1 MVVDG
6 DEEAEGEEDT
16 AVFVSLLTVDAI
28 SGVQLV
34 DIVGIEVSW
43 VYRQLSGVATVS
55 MATRNRDGAKNCPA
69 RFSLKMSLYGC
80 LYVSSSLSDSS
91 KYTGDITEVGLE
103 RNIRIYNL
111 QSCKKS

>member
-43 VYRQLSGVATVS
+43 VYRQLSGVTTVS

-80 LYVSSSLSDSS
+80 LYVSSSLS
-91 KYTGDITEVGLE
+91 L
-103 RNIRIYNL
+103 
-111 QSCKKS
+111 